1 MKAWVYIVECSD
13 GLYYTGSTT
22 NLEQRISDHN
32 TGRFDGFTSFRLPV
46 KLIWPEEFTDI
57 RYAIVLERQIKGWSR
72 KKKEALMN
80 ENINL
85 LHNLSGSTYSKNKKH
100 SSTRSLTLP
109 RSE

>member
-13 GLYYTGSTT
+13 GLYYTSSTT

-32 TGRFDGFTSFRLPV
+32 TGRFEGFTSLRLPV
-46 KLIWPEEFTDI
+46 KLIWFEEFKDI
-57 RYAIVLERQIKGWSR
+57 RDAIVLERQIKGWSR
-72 KKKEALMN
+72 KKKEALMSPD
-80 ENINL
+80 INSL
-85 LHNLSGSTYSKNKKH
+85 RKLSRSTYSKTKTH